1 MKFGARILKTGIA
14 ICLAL
19 FIAKLCHSPSPSLA
33 GISAVFAIQPSLYR
47 SYLTILER
55 AQGNIIGAIIAI
67 IFGLFI
73 GHDFILIGVA
83 SIICVALLIQL
94 KLENTIGLTVVTLIV
109 IMDSPGTEFLQI
121 ALIRF
126 GTIMLGLV
134 AAFIVNMLFI
144 PPKYEISLFQLIYQ
158 TNTEIV
164 RWIKLNLRHA
174 ADFPLLKKDMK
185 WMEKQLEQT
194 RSIYDLYREERTFLK
209 KNEVSKGRK
218 IAVYRQMILCSQK
231 AYELLK
237 IQNRYEND
245 YLQLSDE
252 KQELI
257 RQQIDYLTEKHEQ
270 LLLTYI
276 DKVSIDEE
284 YAEQN
289 LVQDS
294 QELLQLFM
302 KEIDPNGFEKDDE
315 MLDKYHL
322 MRIIASIYGYQETL
336 DYLEK
341 LIHSFKIRHRE
352 ANKINISITND

>member
-19 FIAKLCHSPSPSLA
+19 FIAKLCHSPAPSLA

-47 SYLTILER
+47 SYREILER

-67 IFGLFI
+67 IFGLFV
-73 GHDFILIGVA
+73 GHDFIVIGIA
-83 SIICVALLIQL
+83 SVICVALLIQF
-94 KLENTIGLTVVTLIV
+94 KLENTIGLTLVTLIV
-109 IMDSPGTEFLQI
+109 IMDAPGTDFLMTS
-121 ALIRF
+121 LVRF
-126 GTIMLGLV
+126 GTIMLGLA

-144 PPKYEISLFQLIYQ
+144 PPKYEVTLFQLIYQ

-185 WMEKQLEQT
+185 WMQKQLEQT
-194 RSIYDLYREERTFLK
+194 RNIYSLYKEERTFLK
-209 KNEVSKGRK
+209 KNGVSKGRK

-257 RQQIDYLTEKHEQ
+257 RQQIDYLTDMHEQ

-284 YAEQN
+284 YVQQN
-289 LVQDS
+289 LMQNP
-294 QELLQLFM
+294 QELLELFM
-302 KEIDPNGFEKDDE
+302 NEIDIDGLEKSDE

-336 DYLEK
+336 NYLEK
-341 LIHSFKIRHRE
+341 LLHSFKLHHQE
-352 ANKINISITND
+352 ANKITISITND